1 MFIKV
6 IHVTFVYYS
15 HTYFG
20 EYPLSFAAC
29 LGQKEAVMYLLRR
42 KACPNKKDT
51 NGNTVLHMVVIHD
64 RPVSN
69 KLGHYTNYREIFEF

>member
-1 MFIKV
+1 MMYLF
-6 IHVTFVYYS
+6 FS

-29 LGQKEAVMYLLRR
+29 LGHKDPVMYLLRR

-64 RPVSN
+64 RPVSIESH
-69 KLGHYTNYREIFEF
+69 KVIDLDIIL